1 MHRCAILPRNRSL
14 NWAIFKCICHIAGAL
29 FCLLTR
35 LERSTDQVIKP
46 INMEA
51 LSKWVGAIPKD
62 VVKDMALIAPML
74 EYLGM
79 RDVY

>member
-1 MHRCAILPRNRSL
+1 M
-14 NWAIFKCICHIAGAL
+14 
-29 FCLLTR
+29 
-35 LERSTDQVIKP
+35 IKP